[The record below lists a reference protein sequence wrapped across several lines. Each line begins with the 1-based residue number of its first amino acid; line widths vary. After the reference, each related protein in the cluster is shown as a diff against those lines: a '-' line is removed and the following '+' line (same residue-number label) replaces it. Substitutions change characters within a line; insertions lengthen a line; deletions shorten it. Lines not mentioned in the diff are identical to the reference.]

1 MKYKILKPLIASLLA
16 ITIIFVQNPYVFA
29 GLADGA
35 RSEGASRP
43 APQAPSGGGGG
54 GIVSGGGGSGG
65 KPSTTKPKASPKPST
80 KPKASTPPDAPKT
93 TPSAPAKPAKT
104 RREVTIEYYTTISGN
119 AYEDLGFVKSNNT
132 NTSTNTVEDDKQ
144 KLGPISGITVN
155 LLDSEGN
162 VVDTQITD
170 DTGAY
175 CFKPEEAGT
184 YSTEF
189 YYGVFYDNMSV
200 DQIRKA
206 LYYNGHD
213 YIAVKTPTEE
223 ETINVT
229 KEEIIASGKGAAQ
242 VYLAI
247 DCSYSMRDTM
257 VNIDGQEYTRLH
269 VAVDAAKKLQEA
281 LINSGDNVYVGLIF
295 FSGTNYRAVSLT
307 KDKESLNAALTEIEQ
322 NGWWTSNTDIGGALD
337 KAYDSFYNN
346 DEEDSN
352 RYIAIISDGIPTK
365 IGGTEVY
372 SDESDEEILSK
383 LYNVIAPQ
391 TKEKVKEIAEKGV
404 KILSLFTK
412 SDDEEENAL
421 VESTFK
427 DVSDWYA
434 NIRDGEEMQWFISK
448 GIKEEILDTTLTKEY
463 VTEEVSKTYIL
474 AGYEDPERRKEVDE
488 LFNDKLNYKNTKMFQ
503 AIDDRY
509 DFILDD
515 AKALRDATWMRVVG
529 GRNYAINPMPEGVT
543 PGTYT
548 TETETEI
555 IITHIVE
562 KGYPNQNLVLARRP
576 QFSLSLKTTAIGLNI
591 VLQDGYRLPYTR
603 EINSEL
609 PIVASLDN
617 ELAHG
622 AGVEIEYAV
631 AIKNDSSIQSD
642 YLEIINY
649 LPDGFGLQNISI
661 NGTEIYST
669 ANLDELVTDDYITVE
684 TYDKYNG
691 KRGAFCVTLDNGGQ
705 GENGFYLSPG
715 KEYVLSYTVSK
726 VITSI
731 YDKMEEHD
739 SVSEILVYKDASNRR
754 MTDYKDV
761 TTSIATVALGNANSS
776 AKKIQGIY
784 PGDDKDKDR
793 SEYVNAVYIM
803 PPTGKNLSRTNIYVA
818 TAILILVAIGLIAI
832 DKKYQKEKYKTR
844 QNK

>member
-1 MKYKILKPLIASLLA
+1 M
-16 ITIIFVQNPYVFA
+16 
-29 GLADGA
+29 
-35 RSEGASRP
+35 
-43 APQAPSGGGGG
+43 
-54 GIVSGGGGSGG
+54 
-65 KPSTTKPKASPKPST
+65 
-80 KPKASTPPDAPKT
+80 
-93 TPSAPAKPAKT
+93 
-104 RREVTIEYYTTISGN
+104 
-119 AYEDLGFVKSNNT
+119 YEDLGFVKSDNPG
-132 NTSTNTVEDDKQ
+132 EDDKQ
-144 KLGPISGITVN
+144 KLGTASGITVN
-155 LLDSEGN
+155 LLDGAGN
-162 VVDTQITD
+162 IVDTQITD
-170 DTGAY
+170 DSGAY
-175 CFKPEEAGT
+175 SFRPSQAGT

-189 YYGVFYDNMSV
+189 YYGIYQGSKSSLN
-200 DQIRKA
+200 
-206 LYYNGHD
+206 YNGHD
-213 YIAVKTPTEE
+213 YIAVKTPTEQQ
-223 ETINVT
+223 TINVT
-229 KEEIIASGKGAAQ
+229 KEEVIASGKGAAQ

-247 DCSYSMRDTM
+247 DCSISMRNTI
-257 VNIDGQEYTRLH
+257 VNIDGQEQTRLQ

-307 KDKESLNAALTEIEQ
+307 KDKESLNAALSDIES
-322 NGWWTSNTDIGGALD
+322 NDWWTSNTDIGGALD

-346 DEEDSN
+346 DKEDSN

-372 SDESDEEILSK
+372 SDETDEEILNK

-421 VESTFK
+421 VEATFK
-427 DVSDWYA
+427 NVSDWYA

-448 GIKEEILDTTLTKEY
+448 GIKEEILDTTLSKEY
-463 VTEEVSKTYIL
+463 VTEEVSKSHIL
-474 AGYEDPERRKEVDE
+474 AGYEDPERREEVDK
-488 LFNDKLNYKNTKMFQ
+488 LFEPNGNKLYYENTKMFQ
-503 AIDDRY
+503 AIDEQY
-509 DFILDD
+509 GTEFANELSN
-515 AKALRDATWMRVVG
+515 KTWMRVAG
-529 GRNYAINPMPEGVT
+529 GSNYAITPMSGGAT
-543 PGTYT
+543 GSYSTR
-548 TETETEI
+548 TETDTEI
-555 IITHIVE
+555 IVTTYVE
-562 KGYPNQNLVLARRP
+562 KKYENQNLVLARRP

-642 YLEIINY
+642 YLEVINY
-649 LPDGFGLQNISI
+649 LPDGFGLKNISI
-661 NGTEIYST
+661 NGTEIYSV
-669 ANLDELVTDDYITVE
+669 ANLDQLVTDNYITVK

-715 KEYVLSYTVSK
+715 KEYVISYTVSK

-739 SVSEILVYKDASNRR
+739 SVSEILVYKDAANRR
-754 MTDYKDV
+754 MSDYKNV
-761 TTSIATVALGNANSS
+761 TSNAQSIATVALENAKSS
-776 AKKIQGIY
+776 AMKIQGIY
-784 PGDDKDKDR
+784 PGDDQDKDR
-793 SEYVNAVYIM
+793 SEYINAVYIT
-803 PPTGKNLSRTNIYVA
+803 PPTGKNLSRTATYVI
-818 TAILILVAIGLIAI
+818 TSIFILVAIGLIAV